1 MTYVSTG
8 LIQAADFNNF
18 VGNGVSGPNL
28 NATWNSTYGQPAVP
42 TVAANTVVTAPGYW
56 TSLNANLTAAGAH
69 QGTVLTSRSNPT
81 SGQTIS
87 ILANLATDISTV
99 YTNRFNAA
107 NVGTQFTGWTGAV
120 SFNTNIGNTAAN
132 IRGGWTATFTD
143 TITFANSAAAN
154 TFFAAGGYA
163 QVQFGKQTTGTVTDT
178 EWNAFIGAAGA
189 GGTVASK
196 VILTVDAAAKNLP
209 GWTGVLGTGKT
220 GGTGTPSILGNAIGF
235 NQLTTSPQNIYK
247 QLDSGL
253 YTGNYV
259 NIAASKNATGNVI
272 TLTTTWFEA
281 GGDVGA
287 NTTITGGTLTSG
299 AAFGTGPATLVT
311 LYPPEINNIANVW
324 GSYAV
329 ASSIANT

>member
-1 MTYVSTG
+1 MTYSVTG
-8 LIQAADFNNF
+8 TIQAADFNNF

-28 NATWNSTYGQPAVP
+28 NATWNTTYGQPAVS
-42 TVAANTVVTAPGYW
+42 TVSPAGTVTATGYW
-56 TSLNANLTAAGAH
+56 NSLNANLTAAGAH
-69 QGTVLTSRSNPT
+69 QGTTITSRSNPT
-81 SGQTIS
+81 AGQTIS

-107 NVGTQFTGWTGAV
+107 TVGTQFTGWTGTA

-143 TITFANSAAAN
+143 TITFANSTAAN
-154 TFFAAGGYA
+154 TWFNCGGYA

-178 EWNAFIGAAGA
+178 EWNAFIGNAGA
-189 GGTVASK
+189 GGTVAAK
-196 VILTVDAAAKNLP
+196 VILTADQTAKNLP
-209 GWTGVLGTGKT
+209 GWSGVLGTGKT

-299 AAFGTGPATLVT
+299 GTFGTGAATLVT
-311 LYPPEINNIANVW
+311 LYPPEVGNIANVW
-324 GSYAV
+324 GSYSV
-329 ASSIANT
+329 SSSVANT